1 MRYWY
6 LLPMTLILLTACS
19 RETAFE
25 HFSRLD
31 SRHER
36 AVANLMRVTLKED
49 NRTTALLNIIY
60 LNAVDPKLYHRQHYF
75 FVAQYDSRRLPLEE
89 YAITLNGKAPAGIVP
104 LDDNC
109 SLRKLMP
116 LNNSWNAYY
125 ELVFKAS
132 EDENLTLRFE
142 SDPSLQGEVTYHTD
156 R

>member
-1 MRYWY
+1 MHYWS
-6 LLPMTLILLTACS
+6 LLPLILILLTACS
-19 RETAFE
+19 RETAFTY
-25 HFSRLD
+25 FPRLD

-49 NRTTALLNIIY
+49 NRTVSLLNIIY
-60 LNAVDPKLYHRQHYF
+60 LNAVDPKRYRTQHYF
-75 FVAQYDSRRLPLEE
+75 LVAQYDSRHLPLEA
-89 YAITLNGKAPAGIVP
+89 YAITLNGKAPAGIIK

-109 SLRKLMP
+109 SLRTLMP

-125 ELVFKAS
+125 ELVFKAN

>member
-6 LLPMTLILLTACS
+6 LLSLILLTACS

-49 NRTTALLNIIY
+49 NRTTALLSIIY
-60 LNAVDPKLYHRQHYF
+60 LNAVDPDHYQHQDYF
-75 FVAQYDSRRLPLEE
+75 LVAQYDSRQLPLEA
-89 YAITLNGKAPAGIVP
+89 YTITLNGKTPTGIVQ

-109 SLRKLMP
+109 SLRTLMP
-116 LNNSWNAYY
+116 LNNAWNAYY

-142 SDPSLQGEVTYHTD
+142 SGPSLQGEVTYRTD